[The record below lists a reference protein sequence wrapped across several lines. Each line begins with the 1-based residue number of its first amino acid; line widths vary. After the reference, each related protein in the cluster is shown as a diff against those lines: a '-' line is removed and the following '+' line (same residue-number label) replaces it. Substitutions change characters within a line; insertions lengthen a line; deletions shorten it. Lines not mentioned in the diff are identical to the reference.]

1 MTGNNEW
8 IEKRA
13 TQRLRD
19 LRRGG
24 LWDSVI
30 EEARHLHRTYG
41 HMWDVALKIS
51 CDYWFE
57 HPNRELMMTK
67 PYPVIRNSNYQ
78 TPDNDRA
85 EAVLAALRLVDQGCV
100 DCDLLGAMDD
110 LEATLAQHATDDSE
124 YSRLACLAH
133 EDAVAD
139 AVQTINEA
147 FDKGDE

>member
-1 MTGNNEW
+1 M
-8 IEKRA
+8 
-13 TQRLRD
+13 
-19 LRRGG
+19 
-24 LWDSVI
+24 S
-30 EEARHLHRTYG
+30 
-41 HMWDVALKIS
+41 
-51 CDYWFE
+51 
-57 HPNRELMMTK
+57 K

-78 TPDNDRA
+78 TPDSDRA

-110 LEATLAQHATDDSE
+110 LEATLAQHATSDSE

-147 FDKGDE
+147 FDKGDA